1 MKNVSRRRRLDKQTK
16 KELMSDPENWD
27 FSLSNKRIQLVKT
40 LDPYTKLKPGDLGTI
55 EYVIKNTIIED
66 QISVQWDNGSN
77 LMMLVGLDEYIV
89 LDHEVIENV

>member
-1 MKNVSRRRRLDKQTK
+1 
-16 KELMSDPENWD
+16 MSYPENWD

>member
-1 MKNVSRRRRLDKQTK
+1 MKKDLNK
-16 KELMSDPENWD
+16 KEMMSYPENWD

-40 LDPYTKLKPGDLGTI
+40 LDPYTDLKPGDLGTI
-55 EYVIKNTIIED
+55 EYVIKNTLIED

-89 LDHEVIENV
+89 LDHEVIET